1 MLQALAVPDPAL
13 PAALMAGREAILH
26 SEHKCLLAEA
36 GEAKAQP
43 AEQLLESQELAEA
56 AAGQPAVG
64 LLEQAQPMWLEV
76 SRQLFMKPQPL
87 VVVAV
92 VELQVSAEAMQNM
105 AEPVAEAEAMVLEAQ
120 LGLVEQAFTE
130 LAVVE
135 VEAVFPLVAQPIP
148 VAPVAELTVTS
159 VAVEAQGE

>member
-1 MLQALAVPDPAL
+1 
-13 PAALMAGREAILH
+13 MAGREAILH
-26 SEHKCLLAEA
+26 SERKCLLAVA

-56 AAGQPAVG
+56 AADQPVVG
-64 LLEQAQPMWLEV
+64 LLEQAQPMWPEV
-76 SRQLFMKPQPL
+76 SRQPFMKPQPM